1 MGASSK
7 DTLVGM
13 ELHRHRLFL
22 RRQLELLRNGASTQP
37 NLGKGPFKVNLNH
50 YLLTLVYFA
59 RLPTKR

>member
-1 MGASSK
+1 
-7 DTLVGM
+7 M
-13 ELHRHRLFL
+13 ELDRHRLFL

-50 YLLTLVYFA
+50 NLLTLVYFA